1 MSTKNNWITSYA
13 GFIIKWRWLVVLFT
27 IIMVVGLSAGA
38 RFLKLDTDYRVFFSD
53 KNPHL
58 IAFDKLQ
65 QVFSK
70 SDNVMFVIKPK
81 TGDVFQPKV
90 LELIQEITTEGWQLP
105 YSSRVDSITNFQ
117 HTIAEGDDL
126 IVADLVEDAP
136 SSYTKKQLEAKKEVA
151 INEPLLRNR
160 LISPDATTTG
170 INVTVQLPGKD
181 IYEVPDV
188 AAAANKM
195 IEKIAP
201 KYPDVKIA
209 ISGIIMMNASFSG
222 ASIQDMKTL
231 IPFMYLALLVMMF
244 FFLRSFWGTFAT
256 LLIISFS
263 AASAMGLA
271 GYLGI
276 HLTPPSAISP
286 TVILTLAIA
295 DSIHILVSFFHE
307 MHKGTDKTSA
317 IKESLRINMQ
327 PVFLTSFTTVIG
339 FLALNFSDA
348 PPFHDLGNITA
359 MGVVVAFIY
368 SVFLLPAL
376 ISILPIKADKKPENH
391 HTLIDKL
398 GEFVIANHKKL
409 LKIMLIV
416 AVILI
421 AMIPK
426 IELNDEFVKY
436 FDKSMKFRTDTDFM
450 MENLS
455 GIYTIDYALG
465 AGGEHKIS
473 NPQYLKYVDEYTKW
487 LRAQPEVDHVYSITD
502 IFKRLNKNL
511 HGDDESWYKL
521 PDSNNLA
528 AQYLLLYEISLPY
541 GLDLND
547 RINVKKSATR
557 LSVTL
562 GDLSTLQVKAFKY
575 RSEKWLKD
583 NTPEYMHATGSSPVI
598 MFTYI
603 SERNIHSMIKGNII
617 AFLLISL
624 AIMFALR
631 SIKLGLISLIPN
643 ILPAGMAFG
652 VWGLLVGQV
661 NMAVSVVAA
670 VSLGIIVDDTV
681 HFLSKY
687 HRAKIEKGLHTK
699 DAIKYA
705 FSTVGSALTV
715 TTVILVAGFSVLMLS
730 TFEMNSTLG
739 SLTSI
744 ALILALLV
752 DFLLLPPLLILI
764 DDMLNK
770 RKGIK

>member
-136 SSYTKKQLEAKKEVA
+136 SSYTKKQLEAKKKVA